1 MRRIIGTMAV
11 ILSAVFWGSGA
22 QANDIYMEQV
32 GDGTTITLTQTG
44 SSNSIGT
51 STIPAYIGGN
61 SNTITVDQI
70 GGGNTLDLMVNGSAI
85 VATVYTV
92 GSNNTQVITCGT
104 LSSASCSSSTI
115 TQTVT
120 GDNNFIKQDL
130 GAGANHTSNIL
141 VTGDSNTVLHTSTG
155 SGANSANI
163 TVTGGVALS
172 GNNVSVTQSGTNAHQ
187 ITLSTTGNSNN
198 ITVNQSN

>member
-1 MRRIIGTMAV
+1 MRHILGTMAV
-11 ILSAVFWGSGA
+11 VFAALFWGSGA

-32 GDGTTITLTQTG
+32 GDSTTINVTQTG

-51 STIPAYIGGN
+51 STTPAFIGGN
-61 SNTITVDQI
+61 SNVVNVDQI
-70 GGGNTLDLMVNGSAI
+70 GGGNTLDMMLNGSAI
-85 VATVYTV
+85 TATVYTV
-92 GSNNTQVITCGT
+92 GNNNIQSITCGT

-120 GDNNFIKQDL
+120 GDNNTITQAL
-130 GAGANHTSNIL
+130 GSGANHTSNIT
-141 VTGDSNTVLHTSTG
+141 VTGDSNTVSHVSTG

-187 ITLSTTGNSNN
+187 ITLSTTGNGNS